1 MDGIGLMTDDERE
14 MFEERAAIVEYDS
27 GWPRPIAEA
36 EARRALG
43 ARRWIEA
50 AVGARGETCLPG
62 QQRPAIGNLQVRPQP
77 IEINARRR

>member
-14 MFEERAAIVEYDS
+14 LFEERAAIVEFDS

-36 EARRALG
+36 EARRAVG
-43 ARRWIEA
+43 ARRWIEGGHA
-50 AVGARGETCLPG
+50 ARGEACLPG
-62 QQRPAIGNLQVRPQP
+62 QPRLAIANLDVRPQP